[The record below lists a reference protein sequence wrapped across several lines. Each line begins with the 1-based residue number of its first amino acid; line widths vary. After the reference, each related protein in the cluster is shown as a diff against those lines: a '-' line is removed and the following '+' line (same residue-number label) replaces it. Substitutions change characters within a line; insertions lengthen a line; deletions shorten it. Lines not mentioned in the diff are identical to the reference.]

1 MNDQQKAD
9 QYGKLL
15 NEHTK
20 LGNQVSEIKGENI
33 EMNNSQ
39 TARIKVLQSKQLQIM
54 NTIRAMLS

>member
-1 MNDQQKAD
+1 MNYQQKAD

-39 TARIKVLQSKQLQIM
+39 TARIKVLQTKQLQIM
-54 NTIRAMLS
+54 NTIREMLR

>member
-33 EMNNSQ
+33 EMNNGQ
-39 TARIKVLQSKQLQIM
+39 TARIKVLQTRQLQIM

>member
-1 MNDQQKAD
+1 MNNQQKAD

-39 TARIKVLQSKQLQIM
+39 TARINVLQTRQLQIM

>member
-1 MNDQQKAD
+1 MNDQQKAE
-9 QYGKLL
+9 QYGRLL

-39 TARIKVLQSKQLQIM
+39 TARIKVLQTRQLQIM

>member
-1 MNDQQKAD
+1 MNDQQKAE
-9 QYGKLL
+9 QYGRLL

-39 TARIKVLQSKQLQIM
+39 TARIKELQTKQLQIM
-54 NTIRAMLS
+54 NTIREMLR